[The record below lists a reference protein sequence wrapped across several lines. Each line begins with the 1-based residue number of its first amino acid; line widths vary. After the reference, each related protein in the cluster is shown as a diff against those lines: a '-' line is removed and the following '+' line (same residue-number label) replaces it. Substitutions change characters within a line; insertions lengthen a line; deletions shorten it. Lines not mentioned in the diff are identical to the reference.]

1 MDIRQLN
8 TFLTISNL
16 QSFTKA
22 AQSLDYAQSSITTQI
37 QLLES
42 ELGVRLFERLGHN
55 ITLTSE
61 GRKLLPFAE
70 QMIKLSIEAK
80 NAVVSSD
87 QPGGTL
93 SIGAVESLCA
103 TRLPKLLKEYRSR
116 YPNVDISIKFGSSND
131 FKEYLKNNIIDVAFF
146 LEQKVIEGEFLAEIQ
161 FLEPMAVL
169 VAPEHPLS
177 RKESIYPEDLAGE
190 SFILTEKGCSYRIIF
205 ENVLNQYS
213 IKPRSVIETGNVQT
227 IKQLAMSGL
236 GITFLP
242 LVAAEEECMQQR
254 LIKLNWKGPAF
265 EMLTQVIYHKN
276 KWISAALKSL
286 FELMHE
292 IKL

>member
-8 TFLTISNL
+8 TFLTVSNL

-22 AQSLDYAQSSITTQI
+22 AQSLDYAQSSITSQI

-42 ELGVRLFERLGHN
+42 ELGVKLFERLGHN

-93 SIGAVESLCA
+93 SIGAMESLCVA
-103 TRLPKLLKEYRSR
+103 RLPKLLKEYRSR
-116 YPNVDISIKFGSSND
+116 YPNVDILIKFGSSNE

-146 LEQKVIEGEFLAEIQ
+146 LEQKVIEGEFISKLQ
-161 FLEPMAVL
+161 FPEPMAIL
-169 VAPEHPLS
+169 AAPEHSLAL
-177 RKESIYPEDLAGE
+177 KESVYPEDLAGE

-205 ENVLNQYS
+205 ENMLNQYS

-242 LVAAEEECMQQR
+242 LVAAEEECLQQR

-265 EMLTQVIYHKN
+265 TMLTQVIYHKN

-286 FELMHE
+286 FELMYE
-292 IKL
+292 IKF